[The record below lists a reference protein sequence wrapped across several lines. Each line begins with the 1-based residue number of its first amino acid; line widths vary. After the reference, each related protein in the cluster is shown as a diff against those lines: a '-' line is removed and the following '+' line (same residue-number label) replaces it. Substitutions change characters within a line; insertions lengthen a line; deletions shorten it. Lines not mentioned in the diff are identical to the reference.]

1 MQVFGWPRSLLRA
14 GGYGAV
20 ELSPEGRDRL
30 RALSLWRES
39 GDVGLVM
46 KTFGVSRATL
56 YRWRKRFDPRDLTT
70 LQERTRR
77 PRRVRQP
84 TWSAELVQAVLRL
97 REQYPRWGKAKL
109 AVLLRREGLLTSVST
124 VGRILADLKRRR
136 LLVEPR
142 GNAVSAKRLRA
153 RRPYATRKPKDY
165 VPGLPGDLVQVDT
178 LDLSP
183 LAGVTLKQFTAR
195 DMVSRWDV
203 MEVFSRATVVCAR
216 RFLDTLQART
226 PFPIRAIQV
235 DGGSEL
241 WAVFEAACA
250 EREILLFEL
259 PPRSPKLNGRVER
272 ANRTHT
278 EEFYEVYELPWTVAS
293 LNVRLREWEQVYNHI
308 RPHQRLDYLTP
319 AQALETFKKTA
330 PVSHMS

>member
-1 MQVFGWPRSLLRA
+1 
-14 GGYGAV
+14 
-20 ELSPEGRDRL
+20 
-30 RALSLWRES
+30 
-39 GDVGLVM
+39 
-46 KTFGVSRATL
+46 
-56 YRWRKRFDPRDLTT
+56 
-70 LQERTRR
+70 
-77 PRRVRQP
+77 
-84 TWSAELVQAVLRL
+84 
-97 REQYPRWGKAKL
+97 
-109 AVLLRREGLLTSVST
+109 
-124 VGRILADLKRRR
+124 
-136 LLVEPR
+136 
-142 GNAVSAKRLRA
+142 
-153 RRPYATRKPKDY
+153 
-165 VPGLPGDLVQVDT
+165 
-178 LDLSP
+178 
-183 LAGVTLKQFTAR
+183 
-195 DMVSRWDV
+195 WDV
-203 MEVFSRATVVCAR
+203 MEVFSRATAVCAR

-319 AQALETFKKTA
+319 AQALETFKKNG
-330 PVSHMS
+330 PGVSYVLNPYTRLTVANPGSSNGCSGRTKKSRLKNRGRLPSRKVSNLQPGREENNEDALREGCPRLSGNTRAGNARVGRPGPGG